1 MSFQSELMQDKHVE
15 NFLNAVKNKD
25 KGMINCTP
33 EDAFQSTA
41 TVQLAMISYY
51 TGSLV
56 KWDQSINAIVNNM
69 QASKL
74 LRREYRGKYK
84 HP

>member
-1 MSFQSELMQDKHVE
+1 MQDKHVE

-25 KGMINCTP
+25 KSLIACTP
-33 EDAFQSTA
+33 EDAFRSTA
-41 TVQLAMISYY
+41 SVQLAMISYY

-56 KWDQSINAIVNNM
+56 KWDPLQMDIPDNM
-69 QASKL
+69 PASKL
-74 LRREYRGKYK
+74 MARSYRANYK